1 MCMCEKK
8 REREKDR
15 EREREREREM
25 VIIIIALARNPP
37 VPAFASVLVG
47 LKNGQ
52 VWRSIAIK
60 TIIFCQKQKRSL
72 NVVKFDQDCHLT
84 ILFLL
89 GSIIMETTQI
99 AWDLVLVNFPTSN
112 TLMMTI
118 TL

>member
-1 MCMCEKK
+1 MCVRACTCVCEKE
-8 REREKDR
+8 REREK
-15 EREREREREM
+15 EREM

-52 VWRSIAIK
+52 VWRSIAIE
-60 TIIFCQKQKRSL
+60 TIIFLPKAKHWRSL

-84 ILFLL
+84 ILFVL